1 MQKLF
6 LTQEL
11 HPRDKF
17 DFWHDVACKSIVDHS
32 SRPQSRRDFR
42 AELEHGL
49 FADIDLILF
58 ENSPMEISHTKRHV
72 ASSNNDH
79 LFICRQITG
88 ALSLEQNARAI
99 TLRAGDFTLL
109 DPMMP
114 YSGHFAADS
123 KLLVLKV
130 PRRSLEARV
139 GQVREVAA
147 TAMRTEDAEHRLT
160 SSFLNMLPE
169 HVGQLGLK
177 AQELLHQQTLD
188 LVALSLAKATART
201 TRFSKSHA
209 LILFNIYATV
219 EARLT
224 DPNLDGKTVADSVG
238 VSVRYA
244 NSLLAQENTSLSRLI
259 RSKRLARSLGA
270 LEDPLQARRT
280 VSEIAY
286 SWGFS
291 DMTHFGRIFKKAYG
305 VLPSEIR
312 PCHAALSG
320 HNSPRRV
327 GIKV

>member
-6 LTQEL
+6 STQEL

-32 SRPQSRRDFR
+32 SRPQSRRSFQ
-42 AELEHGL
+42 AELDHGCL
-49 FADIDLILF
+49 ADIDLILF

-99 TLRAGDFTLL
+99 TLRSGDFTLL

-114 YSGHFAADS
+114 YSGHFATDS

-169 HVGQLGLK
+169 HAGQINLK
-177 AQELLHQQTLD
+177 AQEILYRQSLD
-188 LVALSLAKATART
+188 LIALSLGKATNRT
-201 TRFSKSHA
+201 PRFSSGQA
-209 LILFNIYATV
+209 LMLFNVDSAV

-224 DPNLDGKTVADSVG
+224 DPNLDGNTVAAAVG
-238 VSVRYA
+238 ISVRYA
-244 NSLLAQENTSLSRLI
+244 NSLLVQQNTSLTRLI
-259 RSKRLARSLGA
+259 RSKRLARCLDA
-270 LEDPLQARRT
+270 LQDPLQARRT

-291 DMTHFGRIFKKAYG
+291 DMTHFGRVFKKAYG

-312 PCHAALSG
+312 GRTASALR
-320 HNSPRRV
+320 SPALD
-327 GIKV
+327 